1 MVTFNRRGGTSSGGE
16 RQLFSIQKIFIILAI
31 ILVSL
36 FLCALR
42 LRSSLAEQYSV
53 SSNPKDNSVSSN
65 PKAIPKNKIV
75 TSTRNSS
82 GDSDKPIQ
90 VAYAI
95 SLIKCSDKQSSTSG
109 LIDTATVLRHSVHQT
124 SMRNPSSGSKY
135 DYKMYAIVHKKAE
148 SCSQPRRSG
157 CVFEVV
163 MPGGG
168 RWEVKYFVRRL
179 RLICSSGWICRS

>member
-1 MVTFNRRGGTSSGGE
+1 MVTFNRRGGSSSGE
-16 RQLFSIQKIFIILAI
+16 RPIFSIQKIFIVFSV

-36 FLCALR
+36 FLLALR

-65 PKAIPKNKIV
+65 PKDIPKNKIV

-109 LIDTATVLRHSVHQT
+109 LIDAAT
-124 SMRNPSSGSKY
+124 
-135 DYKMYAIVHKKAE
+135 
-148 SCSQPRRSG
+148 
-157 CVFEVV
+157 
-163 MPGGG
+163 
-168 RWEVKYFVRRL
+168 
-179 RLICSSGWICRS
+179 